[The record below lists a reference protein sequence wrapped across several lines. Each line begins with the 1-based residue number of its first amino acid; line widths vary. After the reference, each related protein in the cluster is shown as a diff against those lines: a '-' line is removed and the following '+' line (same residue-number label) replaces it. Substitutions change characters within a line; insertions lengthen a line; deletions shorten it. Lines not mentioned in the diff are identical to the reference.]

1 MEGNTLLSTTAQ
13 KAVKRIRTLRALSQ
27 KTGIQ
32 THEEQIKILLALDD
46 DDCLAVADAVGIRR
60 TSAVTR

>member
-13 KAVKRIRTLRALSQ
+13 KATKRIRTLRALSQ

-32 THEEQIKILLALDD
+32 TTEEQIRILLALDD
-46 DDCLAVADAVGIRR
+46 EDVLTVADAVGMKMAGGAR
-60 TSAVTR
+60 